1 MIQAE
6 LHGKLFEIE
15 NSEDVL
21 TSNIFGL
28 LKYLPNDVFLN
39 ILDHAKTLSGEKIEF
54 DLKSY
59 IPEFIFWEN
68 IKGYGEPDL
77 IIKFRN
83 KVGHELILCIEIK
96 YYSSKS
102 GEGDNDQLKRYFE
115 ALSISSKEK
124 SRFLGVVYLTKYPS
138 RKELEDSLYHIEQ
151 KELDDAEEKLFQ
163 LRWFE
168 ITESLENYNGVL
180 NRRENLILNDL
191 IKYLKYKNFVEFTG
205 FSFQSKDFN
214 ISPDQFYVLD
224 HQEFEGF
231 SFLQDL
237 NIGVNEKITYG
248 DKYKMTDEEK
258 KLEYAFQYIKTF
270 YREVALMLE
279 AIQELMD
286 KEGWTSMG
294 DSRVT
299 SDLSKS
305 LDNPDYWLSY
315 YLYKNFTNNDVGNYK
330 KGILVFFDIENNEF
344 PISIV
349 YGNVNSS
356 NQQHETWDIWRLWY
370 NNKDKLKSLTGEII
384 PVKTEH
390 KGKKIDG
397 KLIAIPLTMIST
409 KECLKEK
416 VVDKLLNLE

>member
-39 ILDHAKTLSGEKIEF
+39 ILDHAKTLSGKKIEF

-83 KVGHELILCIEIK
+83 KVGHELILCIEVK

-102 GEGDNDQLKRYFE
+102 GDGENDQLKRYFE

-124 SRFLGVVYLTKYPS
+124 SCFLGVVYLTKYPS
-138 RKELEDSLYHIEQ
+138 RKELEDSLYHIKQ

-168 ITESLENYNGVL
+168 ITKSLENYNGVL
-180 NRRENLILNDL
+180 NRHENLILKDL

-214 ISPDQFYVLD
+214 FSTDHFYVLD
-224 HQEFEGF
+224 HQEFKGF
-231 SFLQDL
+231 SFLKQDF
-237 NIGVNEKITYG
+237 NIEVNEKITYG
-248 DKYKMTDEEK
+248 DKYK
-258 KLEYAFQYIKTF
+258 
-270 YREVALMLE
+270 
-279 AIQELMD
+279 
-286 KEGWTSMG
+286 
-294 DSRVT
+294 
-299 SDLSKS
+299 
-305 LDNPDYWLSY
+305 
-315 YLYKNFTNNDVGNYK
+315 
-330 KGILVFFDIENNEF
+330 
-344 PISIV
+344 
-349 YGNVNSS
+349 
-356 NQQHETWDIWRLWY
+356 
-370 NNKDKLKSLTGEII
+370 
-384 PVKTEH
+384 
-390 KGKKIDG
+390 
-397 KLIAIPLTMIST
+397 
-409 KECLKEK
+409 
-416 VVDKLLNLE
+416 